1 MKIETGAELPAY
13 RIESVSPE
21 TMKVWAPILRD
32 PNPIHLDREVV
43 KAKGLGERLINQ
55 GPINVAYVM
64 DMLMRNFPQG
74 RIVSMTNRF
83 VDNVYEDD
91 AVEATATI
99 TGVEKAG
106 DETRV
111 SCDFALKA
119 DERSVV
125 ISGTAVVAVPNT

>member
-1 MKIETGAELPAY
+1 
-13 RIESVSPE
+13 ESVSPE

-91 AVEATATI
+91 AVEATATV
-99 TGVEKAG
+99 TGVEQAG